1 MKKKLF
7 ISLILVCVIVSIS
20 SIVIYAETISKNT
33 LQNYL
38 SQSRVISEDRIGYG
52 YDDYSYYISS
62 ENNYLYKINKT
73 TYEKYLVCQKE
84 FSEVYEHKNH
94 IYCVD
99 DNKIVSISPNGV
111 YEKLVFNGN
120 HPIRNLF
127 VDDYAMYFIMDNT
140 IYRFFVNESK
150 LDALITHD
158 NLYTFIPVSNQV
170 MEWNYLTD
178 EWLDYLN
185 TTQDTSN
192 SLGIKTTVTQSTNLI
207 TKESVEIPD
216 FSKYIALT
224 NALVSVPENMT
235 RSSSYTINGH
245 SIPQQLYP
253 NGSFYSFNANGCECH
268 ATCGATIGE
277 CDCRYAY
284 NKSST
289 LAKQCHGFGCYIYR
303 YIWDLTETEQF
314 PASRAQNPITFSSNI
329 YMTKELAEGY
339 IETNLGPGSLIRFNT
354 RSGSQ
359 HTIII
364 VDYNV
369 TAVING
375 VVNNNCLV
383 VYHGNAG
390 GTSNCQV
397 KLDYF
402 TYDYIAETYSGIH
415 HAYN

>member
-7 ISLILVCVIVSIS
+7 LSLILVCVIVSIC
-20 SIVIYAETISKNT
+20 SIVIYAETISQNT

-38 SQSRVISEDRIGYG
+38 SQNRTISEDRIGYG

-84 FSEVYEHKNH
+84 FSEVYEHKSH

-99 DNKIVSISPNGV
+99 NDKIVSLSPNGG
-111 YEKLVFNGN
+111 YEKLVFSGN
-120 HPIRNLF
+120 YPISNLF
-127 VDDYAMYFIMDNT
+127 VDDYAMYFIMENT

-158 NLYTFIPVSNQV
+158 NLYSFIPVSNQV
-170 MEWNYLTD
+170 IEWNYLTD
-178 EWLDYLN
+178 EWLDYLK

-192 SLGIKTTVTQSTNLI
+192 SLEIKTTVTQSTNLI
-207 TKESVEIPD
+207 TKESVEISD

-245 SIPQQLYP
+245 SIPHQSYP
-253 NGSFYSFNANGCECH
+253 DGSFYSYKTSGCECH
-268 ATCGATIGE
+268 SNCGSTIGY
-277 CDCRYAY
+277 CDCRYSY
-284 NKSST
+284 NRSGGP
-289 LAKQCHGFGCYIYR
+289 AKQCHGFGCFIYR
-303 YIWDLTETEQF
+303 YIWNLSEQSNF
-314 PASRAQNPITFSSNI
+314 PSSRAQNAVVFSNNI
-329 YMTKELAEGY
+329 VLAKEESEAY
-339 IETNLGPGSLIRFNT
+339 IESKLGPGSLIRFDT

-369 TAVING
+369 TAVIDG

-397 KLDYF
+397 RLQFF